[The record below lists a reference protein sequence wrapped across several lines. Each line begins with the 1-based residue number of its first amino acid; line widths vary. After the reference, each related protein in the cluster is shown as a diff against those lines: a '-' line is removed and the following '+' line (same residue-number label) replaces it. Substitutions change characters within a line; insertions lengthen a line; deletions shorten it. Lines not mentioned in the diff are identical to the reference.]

1 MVYISF
7 VIPFYGVEK
16 FIGQCLESIYSQQV
30 PEEEYEVICI
40 DDCSPDHSRDIVLQ
54 YQKQHTNLSL
64 IVNQENLRPGGCR
77 NIGVNK
83 AKGQYIWF
91 VDSDDKIVEDSLS
104 SFIELCKLHEPDV
117 LAFNF
122 SRIDSTNSF
131 VAQGNS
137 HSSIPSCQDGLS
149 YIQQTFGKGYEF
161 YIFGY
166 PWSYLYRKEY
176 LLEKNICFPEKLLW
190 EDTVPPAKALF
201 EASKVFAT
209 DNVGYYYRVN
219 PQSITEEYNKRRP
232 AEYIYQ
238 FAFIAG
244 KDVLDFA
251 PMIPDKELRDVCYN
265 VAKNRYFNAF
275 VLEIL
280 RTTHKERRRFFKM
293 YHDNRTNLSFIQPY
307 LKPLSKCM
315 LTPCS
320 LWNLA
325 ISDIMGLVYQLTHKR
340 RK

>member
-30 PEEEYEVICI
+30 SEEEYEVICI
-40 DDCSPDHSRDIVLQ
+40 DDCSTDHSREIVLQ

-64 IVNQENLRPGGCR
+64 IINQENLRPGGCR
-77 NIGVNK
+77 NIGIDN

-91 VDSDDKIVEDSLS
+91 VDSDDKITEGSLS
-104 SFIELCKLHEPDV
+104 SFMELCKRHQPDV

-122 SRIDSTNSF
+122 TRIDSTNSF

-137 HSSIPSCQDGLS
+137 HPSIPSCQDGLS

-176 LLEKNICFPEKLLW
+176 LQEKNIYFPEKLLW

-209 DNVGYYYRVN
+209 DQVGYYYRVN
-219 PQSITEEYNKRRP
+219 PQSITEEYNSKRP

-251 PMIPDKELRDVCYN
+251 PTIPDKELRDVCYN
-265 VAKNRYFNAF
+265 VAKKRYVNAF

-293 YHDNRTNLSFIQPY
+293 YHKNRTNLSFIQPY

-325 ISDIMGLVYQLTHKR
+325 ISDIMGLVYQLTHKK